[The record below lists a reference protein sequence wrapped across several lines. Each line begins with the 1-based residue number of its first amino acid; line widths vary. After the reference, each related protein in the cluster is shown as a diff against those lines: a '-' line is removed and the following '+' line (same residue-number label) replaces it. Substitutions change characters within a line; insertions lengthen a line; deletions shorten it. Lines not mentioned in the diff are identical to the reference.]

1 MNCLG
6 SERLLLGQR
15 RVPDPPERMTG
26 LILMMTPL
34 QFHDRRF
41 LEFAF
46 SGLSLS
52 WKQTTNSVRL
62 FTCDQTLRNWYHIS
76 IDLKIYSV

>member
-26 LILMMTPL
+26 LILMMTLL
-34 QFHDRRF
+34 QFPDRLF

-52 WKQTTNSVRL
+52 
-62 FTCDQTLRNWYHIS
+62 
-76 IDLKIYSV
+76 